1 VSKPR
6 VLISD
11 KLSAAAVEIFKTRG
25 IEVDVKTGLKPEELL
40 EIIKDYDGLAIRSN
54 TKVTAAVL
62 AAAPRLKVV
71 GRAGIGVDNVDVE
84 AATAR
89 GVVVM
94 NTPFGN
100 AITTA
105 EHAISMM
112 MALARD
118 IPQASS
124 STHAGKWEKN
134 RFMGVELYGKT
145 LGVIGCGNIGSIVA
159 DRALGLKMKVLAYDP
174 YLSEER
180 ARDLGVE
187 KADLDTIF
195 ARADFITL
203 HTPLTDN
210 TRGIIGANSF
220 AKMKKGVR
228 IINCARGG
236 LVNEAELKVAIE
248 SGQVAGAALDVFEEE
263 PAKANALFGMEKVI
277 CTPHLG
283 ASTNEAQ
290 ENVALQIAEQISD
303 YLLSGAVTN
312 ALNMASV
319 SAEDAPKLKPY
330 MRLSE
335 ELGSFAGQLV
345 QSGLKA
351 VTAEYAGA
359 VAALNTRPLTS
370 ILLKGLMSPL
380 MESVNMVN
388 APAIAR
394 ERDIKVTEVK
404 HDQND
409 FYQTLITLTVTTDK
423 GKATVSGTLFGG
435 NLPRLV
441 DIDSIHIEAEIGS
454 HMLYVTNTDKP
465 GFIGALGTTLGQAG
479 INIASFHL
487 GRSKSGG
494 DAIALLQL
502 DQAVSDDLLAKVKA
516 LPHVKQA
523 QSLAF

>member
-1 VSKPR
+1 MSKPK

-11 KLSAAAVEIFKTRG
+11 KLSAAAVEIFKNRG
-25 IEVDVKTGLKPEELL
+25 IDVDVKTSLKPEELL
-40 EIIKDYDGLAIRSN
+40 AIIKDYDGLAIRSN
-54 TKVTAAVL
+54 TKVTKAVL
-62 AAAPRLKVV
+62 AAATNLKVV
-71 GRAGIGVDNVDVE
+71 GRAGIGVDNVDTE
-84 AATAR
+84 ADTAR

-118 IPQASS
+118 IPTANA
-124 STHAGKWEKN
+124 STHAGKWEKS

-159 DRALGLKMKVLAYDP
+159 DRALGLKMKVVAFDP

-210 TRGIIGANSF
+210 TRGIISAKSF

-236 LVNEAELKVAIE
+236 LVNEADLKAAIE
-248 SGQVAGAALDVFEEE
+248 SGHVAGAALDVFEEE
-263 PAKANALFGMEKVI
+263 PAKTNALFGMEKVV

-319 SAEDAPKLKPY
+319 SAEDAPRLRPY

-345 QSGLKA
+345 QSGLKG
-351 VTAEYAGA
+351 VTVEYSGH
-359 VAALNTRPLTS
+359 VASLNTRPLTS
-370 ILLKGLMSPL
+370 ILLKGLLGPL

-394 ERDIKVTEVK
+394 ERNIKVTEVK
-404 HDQND
+404 HDDND
-409 FYQTLITLTVTTDK
+409 LYQTLIALTIETDA
-423 GKATVSGTLFGG
+423 GKSSVSGTLFGAS
-435 NLPRLV
+435 LPRLV
-441 DIDSIHIEAEIGS
+441 DIDSIHIEAEIGAN
-454 HMLYVTNTDKP
+454 MLYVTNTDKP

-479 INIASFHL
+479 VNIGSFHL

-502 DQAVSDDLLAKVKA
+502 DQPVNDDLLAKVKA
-516 LPHVKQA
+516 LPHVKKA